1 TKLSLAF
8 FSRKINES
16 RVLHELDSSE
26 FVLFYP
32 KKSEIYER
40 VLNELNVYE
49 FETLLI
55 NKPILT
61 KIAKNFL
68 EQSQNLIQ
76 EKNKFLDLKKAEL
89 QKRRAQILNV
99 RESIKE
105 D

>member
-1 TKLSLAF
+1 
-8 FSRKINES
+8 
-16 RVLHELDSSE
+16 
-26 FVLFYP
+26 VLFYP

-89 QKRRAQILNV
+89 QKRRVQILNV

>member
-1 TKLSLAF
+1 
-8 FSRKINES
+8 
-16 RVLHELDSSE
+16 DSSE

-89 QKRRAQILNV
+89 QKRRVQILNV

>member
-1 TKLSLAF
+1 
-8 FSRKINES
+8 
-16 RVLHELDSSE
+16 
-26 FVLFYP
+26 
-32 KKSEIYER
+32 ER

-49 FETLLI
+49 FEALLI

>member
-1 TKLSLAF
+1 
-8 FSRKINES
+8 
-16 RVLHELDSSE
+16 E

-49 FETLLI
+49 FEALLI

>member
-1 TKLSLAF
+1 
-8 FSRKINES
+8 
-16 RVLHELDSSE
+16 
-26 FVLFYP
+26 
-32 KKSEIYER
+32 IYER

-49 FETLLI
+49 FEALLI

-68 EQSQNLIQ
+68 EQSQILIQ
-76 EKNKFLDLKKAEL
+76 EKSKFLDLKKAEL

-99 RESIKE
+99 RENIKE

>member
-1 TKLSLAF
+1 
-8 FSRKINES
+8 
-16 RVLHELDSSE
+16 
-26 FVLFYP
+26 

-49 FETLLI
+49 FEALLI

>member
-1 TKLSLAF
+1 
-8 FSRKINES
+8 
-16 RVLHELDSSE
+16 DSSE

>member
-1 TKLSLAF
+1 
-8 FSRKINES
+8 
-16 RVLHELDSSE
+16 
-26 FVLFYP
+26 
-32 KKSEIYER
+32 IYER

-49 FETLLI
+49 FEALLI

-89 QKRRAQILNV
+89 QKRRVQILNV

>member
-16 RVLHELDSSE
+16 RVLYELDSSE

>member
-1 TKLSLAF
+1 
-8 FSRKINES
+8 
-16 RVLHELDSSE
+16 
-26 FVLFYP
+26 FYP

-89 QKRRAQILNV
+89 QKRRVQILNV

>member
-1 TKLSLAF
+1 
-8 FSRKINES
+8 
-16 RVLHELDSSE
+16 SE

-49 FETLLI
+49 FEALLI

>member
-1 TKLSLAF
+1 
-8 FSRKINES
+8 
-16 RVLHELDSSE
+16 
-26 FVLFYP
+26 
-32 KKSEIYER
+32 KSEIYER

-49 FETLLI
+49 FEALLI

-89 QKRRAQILNV
+89 QKRRVQILNV

>member
-1 TKLSLAF
+1 
-8 FSRKINES
+8 
-16 RVLHELDSSE
+16 
-26 FVLFYP
+26 

>member
-1 TKLSLAF
+1 
-8 FSRKINES
+8 
-16 RVLHELDSSE
+16 
-26 FVLFYP
+26 P

-49 FETLLI
+49 FEALLI

>member
-1 TKLSLAF
+1 
-8 FSRKINES
+8 
-16 RVLHELDSSE
+16 ELDSSE

>member
-1 TKLSLAF
+1 
-8 FSRKINES
+8 
-16 RVLHELDSSE
+16 
-26 FVLFYP
+26 
-32 KKSEIYER
+32 R

-49 FETLLI
+49 FEALLI

>member
-1 TKLSLAF
+1 
-8 FSRKINES
+8 
-16 RVLHELDSSE
+16 ELDSSE

-32 KKSEIYER
+32 KKSEIHER

-89 QKRRAQILNV
+89 QKRRVQILNV

>member
-1 TKLSLAF
+1 
-8 FSRKINES
+8 
-16 RVLHELDSSE
+16 

-89 QKRRAQILNV
+89 QKRRVQILNV

>member
-1 TKLSLAF
+1 LAF

>member
-1 TKLSLAF
+1 M
-8 FSRKINES
+8 
-16 RVLHELDSSE
+16 
-26 FVLFYP
+26 
-32 KKSEIYER
+32 
-40 VLNELNVYE
+40 
-49 FETLLI
+49 
-55 NKPILT
+55 T

-76 EKNKFLDLKKAEL
+76 EKNEFLDLKKAEL

>member
-1 TKLSLAF
+1 
-8 FSRKINES
+8 
-16 RVLHELDSSE
+16 
-26 FVLFYP
+26 
-32 KKSEIYER
+32 EIYER

-49 FETLLI
+49 FEALLI

-68 EQSQNLIQ
+68 EQSQILIQ
-76 EKNKFLDLKKAEL
+76 EKSKFLDLKKAEL

-99 RESIKE
+99 RENIKE

>member
-1 TKLSLAF
+1 
-8 FSRKINES
+8 
-16 RVLHELDSSE
+16 E

-89 QKRRAQILNV
+89 QKRRVQILNV

>member
-1 TKLSLAF
+1 
-8 FSRKINES
+8 
-16 RVLHELDSSE
+16 
-26 FVLFYP
+26 
-32 KKSEIYER
+32 
-40 VLNELNVYE
+40 ELNVYE
-49 FETLLI
+49 FEALLI

-89 QKRRAQILNV
+89 QKRRVQILNV

>member
-1 TKLSLAF
+1 
-8 FSRKINES
+8 
-16 RVLHELDSSE
+16 
-26 FVLFYP
+26 LFYP

-49 FETLLI
+49 FEALLI

>member
-1 TKLSLAF
+1 
-8 FSRKINES
+8 
-16 RVLHELDSSE
+16 
-26 FVLFYP
+26 LFYP

-89 QKRRAQILNV
+89 QKRRVQILNV

>member
-1 TKLSLAF
+1 
-8 FSRKINES
+8 
-16 RVLHELDSSE
+16 
-26 FVLFYP
+26 
-32 KKSEIYER
+32 

-49 FETLLI
+49 FEALLI

>member
-1 TKLSLAF
+1 
-8 FSRKINES
+8 
-16 RVLHELDSSE
+16 
-26 FVLFYP
+26 
-32 KKSEIYER
+32 
-40 VLNELNVYE
+40 YE
-49 FETLLI
+49 FEALLI

-89 QKRRAQILNV
+89 QKRRVQILNV

>member
-1 TKLSLAF
+1 
-8 FSRKINES
+8 
-16 RVLHELDSSE
+16 
-26 FVLFYP
+26 
-32 KKSEIYER
+32 KSEIYER

-49 FETLLI
+49 FEALLI

>member
-1 TKLSLAF
+1 
-8 FSRKINES
+8 
-16 RVLHELDSSE
+16 ELDSSE

-89 QKRRAQILNV
+89 QKRRVQILNV

>member
-1 TKLSLAF
+1 
-8 FSRKINES
+8 
-16 RVLHELDSSE
+16 
-26 FVLFYP
+26 
-32 KKSEIYER
+32 SEIYER

-49 FETLLI
+49 FEALLI

>member
-1 TKLSLAF
+1 
-8 FSRKINES
+8 
-16 RVLHELDSSE
+16 LDSSE

>member
-1 TKLSLAF
+1 
-8 FSRKINES
+8 
-16 RVLHELDSSE
+16 
-26 FVLFYP
+26 P

-49 FETLLI
+49 FEALLI

-68 EQSQNLIQ
+68 EQSQILIQ
-76 EKNKFLDLKKAEL
+76 EKSKFLDLKKAEL

-99 RESIKE
+99 RENIKE